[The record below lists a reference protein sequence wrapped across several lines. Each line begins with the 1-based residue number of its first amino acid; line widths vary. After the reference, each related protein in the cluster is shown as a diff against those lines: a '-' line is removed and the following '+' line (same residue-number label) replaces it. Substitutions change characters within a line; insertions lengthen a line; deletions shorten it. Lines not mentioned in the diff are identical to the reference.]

1 MLNHISSNWTFGKR
15 MTLMASILCLP
26 IGFQAYEIIV
36 TSRDLTSIARDEL
49 AGVAFAKKTWAAL
62 ENSASSAAL
71 PASGPEVSATRVRH
85 TTEFPA
91 AIQTFKSAETGAEK
105 TAAAA
110 KLLDASSKSSGLIL
124 DPQPGTYFLMLAT
137 NYTLPKLSFAR
148 ESLKAAIAEAD
159 SAQPNAAKT
168 VFAASAF
175 IEQLKA
181 LRENLNHAAANDPS
195 QRLASSF
202 DHYIKTIDK
211 QIVSTEAL
219 INGPLTASTVAGLGN
234 AAAAVTDIEHQLF
247 TAAADELELQLQA
260 RIDENALGFWQL
272 IFVITLIVGA
282 ALTLVSLLARSAT
295 DRLAKLID
303 AMDKISRDDP
313 TVDVPFADDKNEN
326 GWIAAALVRI
336 KEGVVQRLEQKA
348 AIEKQMHD
356 QNEMNEHYAKQHEHF
371 MNAFMRGCERISSGD
386 FSHQI
391 TETVID
397 EYAPIVAQINAVSS
411 RLAKAEVEKHE
422 AALAINNVVTA
433 LGASL
438 SDLAG
443 GNLEASINVDVSP
456 EYSQLKS
463 DFNNAVNEL
472 KSTISLVKS
481 GASGI
486 KQGTDE
492 ISSAS
497 DDLSRRTE
505 HQAASLEETAAAVK
519 QISETV
525 NKTAAGANHAR
536 ETVAVAKT
544 DAEQSGEVVRKA
556 IDAMTAIETSS
567 KQISQIIGVIDEIAF
582 QTNLLALNA
591 VVEAARAGD
600 AGRGFAVVASEVRAL
615 AQRSAEAAKEIK
627 GLISASTTQV
637 SQGVRLVGETG
648 DALARI
654 VRQVAEIT
662 HIVTE
667 ISVSANEQAQGL
679 RQVNTAVNDMD
690 QVTQQNAAMVEEA
703 TAATQTLA
711 EQTEELARLVS
722 RFKTGNDGVVQ
733 MSARRDANSQKSRAP
748 RQVAKRPMAATG
760 TTGRPMAVSTSN
772 DAGWEEF

>member
-1 MLNHISSNWTFGKR
+1 MLNHIASHWTFGKR
-15 MTLMASILCLP
+15 MALMASILCLP
-26 IGFQAYEIIV
+26 IAYQAYELNV
-36 TSRDLTSIARDEL
+36 SSRDATSIAQDEL
-49 AGVAFAKKTWAAL
+49 AGVAFAKQTWAAL
-62 ENSASSAAL
+62 ENNGASAAL
-71 PASGPEVSATRVRH
+71 PSSGPDVSEARVRH
-85 TTEFPA
+85 AVDFQSAVAE
-91 AIQTFKSAETGAEK
+91 FKSAEAGIAK

-110 KLLDASSKSSGLIL
+110 KLLDASSKTSGLIL
-124 DPQPGTYFLMLAT
+124 DPEARTFFLMFVT
-137 NYTLPKLSFAR
+137 NYDLPRLSIAG
-148 ESLKAAIAEAD
+148 ETLKASIARGLHDTGVA
-159 SAQPNAAKT
+159 
-168 VFAASAF
+168 FAATF
-175 IEQLKA
+175 FVKELKA
-181 LRENLNHAAANDPS
+181 LRKSLTQAALNDPS

-202 DHYIKTIDK
+202 EPYLKNIDS
-211 QIVSTEAL
+211 QSAATEAL
-219 INGPLTASTVAGLGN
+219 IEGQPSATMLSELEKAV
-234 AAAAVTDIEHQLF
+234 AAVKGFENGLF
-247 TAAADELELQLQA
+247 SAVAVELESELQA
-260 RIDENALGFWQL
+260 RINNHALAFWKL
-272 IFVITLIVGA
+272 IFVITLIVGL
-282 ALTLVSLLARSAT
+282 ALSLVSLLARSQT

-303 AMDKISRDDP
+303 AMEKISHDDP
-313 TVDVPFADDKNEN
+313 SVDVPFADNKNEN

-336 KEGVVQRLEQKA
+336 KEGVVKRLGQKA
-348 AIEKQMHD
+348 ETEKQMRD
-356 QNEMNEHYAKQHEHF
+356 QNEMNDHYAKQHEIF
-371 MNAFMRGCERISSGD
+371 MDAFMRGCERISSGD
-386 FSHQI
+386 FTHEI
-391 TETVID
+391 TEKVID
-397 EYAPIVAQINAVSS
+397 EYAPIVAQINVVSS
-411 RLAKAEVEKHE
+411 KLAKAEVEKHE
-422 AALAINNVVTA
+422 AAQAISKVVTA
-433 LGASL
+433 LGSSL
-438 SDLAG
+438 SELAA
-443 GNLEASINVDVSP
+443 GNLEAAISIDVSP
-456 EYSQLKS
+456 EYYQLKS
-463 DFNNAVNEL
+463 DFNDAVNEL

-544 DAEQSGEVVRKA
+544 DAEHSGEVVRKA

-591 VVEAARAGD
+591 GVEAARAGD

-648 DALARI
+648 DALSRI
-654 VRQVAEIT
+654 VRQVGEIT
-662 HIVTE
+662 QIVTE
-667 ISVSANEQAQGL
+667 ISISVNEQAQGL

-733 MSARRDANSQKSRAP
+733 MTTRREVNSQKSRAP

-760 TTGRPMAVSTSN
+760 TTGRPMAVSASD

>member
-1 MLNHISSNWTFGKR
+1 MLNHIASHWTFGKR
-15 MTLMASILCLP
+15 MALMASILCLP
-26 IGFQAYEIIV
+26 IAYQAYEIIV
-36 TSRDLTSIARDEL
+36 STRDATSIARDEL
-49 AGVAFAKKTWAAL
+49 SGVGYAKQTWAAV
-62 ENSASSAAL
+62 ENGLVDNAL
-71 PASGPEVSATRVRH
+71 QSGPAVSSIRVH
-85 TTEFPA
+85 HAIDFQTA
-91 AIQTFKSAETGAEK
+91 AARFKSAEPGEAKLE
-105 TAAAA
+105 AAQV
-110 KLLDASSKSSGLIL
+110 LLDASAKTSGLIL
-124 DPQPGTYFLMLAT
+124 DPEAGTYFLMSVA
-137 NYTLPKLSFAR
+137 NYELPKLSRAR
-148 ESLKAAIAEAD
+148 EALRKAIAD
-159 SAQPNAAKT
+159 SASGQQTPEIT
-168 VFAASAF
+168 FAASAF
-175 IEQLKA
+175 VET
-181 LRENLNHAAANDPS
+181 LNHLSQGLRQAALNDPS
-195 QRLASSF
+195 GHVSGLWDSYLKNIDQQSAAASALL
-202 DHYIKTIDK
+202 
-211 QIVSTEAL
+211 TEKHSML
-219 INGPLTASTVAGLGN
+219 AGLSKIVDVIKGMEIELFN
-234 AAAAVTDIEHQLF
+234 SVTD
-247 TAAADELELQLQA
+247 ELTQQLQA
-260 RIDENALGFWQL
+260 RIDRYSVAFWKL
-272 IFVITLIVGA
+272 IFIITAIVGL
-282 ALTLVSLLARSAT
+282 ALSLVSLLARSAT
-295 DRLAKLID
+295 DRLAKLIN
-303 AMDKISRDDP
+303 AMEQISHDNP
-313 TVDVPFADDKNEN
+313 EVDVPFSDNKNEN

-336 KEGVVQRLEQKA
+336 KAGVVKRLEQKA
-348 AIEKQMHD
+348 EIEKQMSD
-356 QNEMNEHYAKQHEHF
+356 QNEMNAHYAKQHEIF
-371 MNAFMRGCERISSGD
+371 MEAFMHGCDRISNGD

-391 TETVID
+391 TEKVID
-397 EYAPIVAQINAVSS
+397 EYAPIVAQINVVSS
-411 RLAKAEVEKHE
+411 KLAKAEVEKIE
-422 AALAINNVVTA
+422 ATQAINRVVTA

-438 SDLAG
+438 SELAA
-443 GNLEASINVDVSP
+443 GNLEATISVEVSP
-456 EYSQLKS
+456 EFYQLKS
-463 DFNNAVNEL
+463 DFNDAVNEL

-536 ETVAVAKT
+536 DTVAIAKT

-591 VVEAARAGD
+591 GVEAARAGD

-648 DALARI
+648 EALSRI

-662 HIVTE
+662 QIVTE

-722 RFKTGNDGVVQ
+722 RFKTGDDSVVQ
-733 MSARRDANSQKSRAP
+733 MTARRESNTQKSRAP
-748 RQVAKRPMAATG
+748 RQISKRPMAATG
-760 TTGRPMAVSTSN
+760 TTGRPMPVSKAD